1 MHGRTAWMIKNYM
14 KILLKKRDLKEDNKK
29 LFKDEA
35 SNDIDID
42 YFKLIFS
49 NMKIK
54 ITLNHEI

>member
-1 MHGRTAWMIKNYM
+1 MIKNYI

-35 SNDIDID
+35 SNDID

>member
-1 MHGRTAWMIKNYM
+1 MIKNYM